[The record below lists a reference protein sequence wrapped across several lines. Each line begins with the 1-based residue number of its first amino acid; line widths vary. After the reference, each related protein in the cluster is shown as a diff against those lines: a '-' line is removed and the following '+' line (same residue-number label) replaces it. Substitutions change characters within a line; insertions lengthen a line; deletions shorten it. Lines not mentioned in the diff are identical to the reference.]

1 MVQAPAIILDS
12 SVFNT
17 SSSWTRSTSADTVM
31 GYKNMSVSLSQGSSI
46 ESFAGN
52 VTIQSDAQDVLL
64 SLDGQFA
71 NSQCSLTISDAS
83 SPSVIGDVLPPISIS
98 DNILWDT
105 AASRINMPLM
115 LDINIT
121 GCSGD
126 PLASLSLYY
135 ALITPTPT
143 MALNNQLL
151 FVNYTDTTIVYKGQW
166 RSLVSELI
174 DPIASPTKSST
185 TAGDIMKFP
194 FTGWNV
200 TLLGPLS
207 PGFIDTG
214 ITLGVTVDEQAQI
227 QLSFDKTATEI
238 DYVYFEFFTLVQES
252 DSGNHTITVEVL
264 EIGTGDSFDFHGFT
278 YIPGF
283 DTLNDMPDLSV
294 SISPNKSHGLH
305 GGAIA
310 GVVVGVIAGI
320 CLVGLILWA
329 AIRRSKRS
337 SDVLP
342 AQPQQMES
350 ALVSDAYIPPTLP
363 PEPSFGPGTI
373 TFSEKGYSTLHPPDA
388 SMATN
393 AHTSMPF
400 TQNYNRPP
408 TLLTSDSEQPAQGS
422 TVILSPAG
430 RTTHVSSL
438 PAEPQNSPFPNAP
451 AVLASNDTARH
462 PEQHVLPNNDAV
474 ALPLA
479 ASGNGLVSAHPDQL
493 AAELLS
499 IGNSNSQNGDQNR
512 ISELI
517 LDRLNTLMHAIQQ
530 PPAYE
535 PEASP

>member
-1 MVQAPAIILDS
+1 
-12 SVFNT
+12 
-17 SSSWTRSTSADTVM
+17 
-31 GYKNMSVSLSQGSSI
+31 
-46 ESFAGN
+46 
-52 VTIQSDAQDVLL
+52 
-64 SLDGQFA
+64 
-71 NSQCSLTISDAS
+71 
-83 SPSVIGDVLPPISIS
+83 
-98 DNILWDT
+98 
-105 AASRINMPLM
+105 
-115 LDINIT
+115 
-121 GCSGD
+121 
-126 PLASLSLYY
+126 
-135 ALITPTPT
+135 
-143 MALNNQLL
+143 
-151 FVNYTDTTIVYKGQW
+151 
-166 RSLVSELI
+166 
-174 DPIASPTKSST
+174 
-185 TAGDIMKFP
+185 
-194 FTGWNV
+194 
-200 TLLGPLS
+200 
-207 PGFIDTG
+207 
-214 ITLGVTVDEQAQI
+214 
-227 QLSFDKTATEI
+227 
-238 DYVYFEFFTLVQES
+238 
-252 DSGNHTITVEVL
+252 
-264 EIGTGDSFDFHGFT
+264 
-278 YIPGF
+278 
-283 DTLNDMPDLSV
+283 MPDLSV

-350 ALVSDAYIPPTLP
+350 ALGTAAPLVYSKRNGLQTFTSVSDAYIPPTLP

-400 TQNYNRPP
+400 TQNYNRAA

-422 TVILSPAG
+422 TVILSPAE

-438 PAEPQNSPFPNAP
+438 PAEPQNSSFPNAP
-451 AVLASNDTARH
+451 AVLASNDTARDQ
-462 PEQHVLPNNDAV
+462 EQHVPPNNHTLAS
-474 ALPLA
+474 PLA

-517 LDRLNTLMHAIQQ
+517 LDRLDTLMHAIQQ